1 MGLKDTLF
9 GKVLRK
15 KETTQKSHE
24 KIDIYAQKVES
35 IDDLELSSEL
45 EKSIPR
51 DLMDKIRAYDSV
63 GNVYGYPLKTKISL
77 EYTMDIVRD
86 FFASIDL
93 DISNKINDILDD
105 KSEDAYLELR
115 KYDGKEDSSVSNP
128 NNRPVRVFVP
138 LKGDLRDVY
147 DLVHELTHTLDID
160 NGDTT
165 TRKILGEVAPQCME
179 RMLDDFLLS
188 MPEGQKQRY
197 GFNLDDLKKD
207 INKRKMTTFISRWR
221 NAFALNHRKGNRVL
235 NSRYVLSQIYSTKF
249 MKYGK
254 NERKCR
260 IIQFI
265 EHVKSDEFEKAN
277 NDFEMEI
284 DRSNSLQ
291 RRFLISDCIEEA
303 NNIPDS
309 LEILTGKIKE
319 ISNYEGKR
327 FTLYCYKSKDNF
339 YYLIALPETFSE
351 NCKLMVESYNSGGK
365 SKKIYEENVLEAL
378 YNGNSIENLITEVVR
393 DAPIVLPITPDII
406 GENDSQMLSL
416 ESIKDDKIHLKFME
430 CIIEAREKIKQL
442 SGKKVSDKIFL
453 NGYSAS
459 GVFAQR
465 FALIYPGVID
475 SCLVGGAAGT
485 IPIPSDALEYPLRN
499 KKLSRTFWKRF

>member
-63 GNVYGYPLKTKISL
+63 GNVYGYPLKTEISL
-77 EYTMDIVRD
+77 EYIMDIVRD

-105 KSEDAYLELR
+105 KSENAYLELR

-138 LKGDLRDVY
+138 LKGDLRDLY
-147 DLVHELTHTLDID
+147 DLVHELIHTLDID
-160 NGDTT
+160 NGDTI
-165 TRKILGEVAPQCME
+165 TRKILGEVATHCME

-485 IPIPSDALEYPLRN
+485 IPIPSDAIEYPLRN